1 MVGVIIA
8 THGHFADGLV
18 DSAKMFAD
26 DIPNIK
32 VLDLTEDKSLDTF
45 TKEVTKAVEEVDT
58 GDGVIALVDILGG
71 CPSTAV
77 FRVKHKQHKNI
88 QIVTGVNLPM
98 IVTFLLI
105 SRPLIH
111 GLLNIVIN
119 SSLSS
124 YSTLN
129 LDIVN
134 LPFLNVVGALITS
147 ASNTT

>member
-98 IVTFLLI
+98 IVTLLTLLDLEENI
-105 SRPLIH
+105 DLKELAQSLVKAGTEHIH
-111 GLLNIVIN
+111 IME
-119 SSLSS
+119 
-124 YSTLN
+124 
-129 LDIVN
+129 
-134 LPFLNVVGALITS
+134 
-147 ASNTT
+147 